1 MGRAMTTTK
10 EMFEKILNDLRA
22 TGDVE
27 ASAIVS
33 RDGLLMA
40 SNISTNVQA
49 DTFAAMAAIMSSAAE
64 TAITELGKG
73 KVDRV
78 IAESKEIKIITSG
91 ASENVLLVLM
101 AQPSAALGLIL
112 VEMDKAVK
120 KISRVMSGEPLE
132 GESEVPIGSTI
143 DGIKNRLKDLEV

>member
-1 MGRAMTTTK
+1 MATTK
-10 EMFEKILNDLRA
+10 EMFEKVLNDLSA

-40 SNISTNVQA
+40 SNISTSVQA
-49 DTFAAMAAIMSSAAE
+49 ETFAAMSATMLGAAE
-64 TAITELGKG
+64 TAVTELGKG

-78 IAESKEIKIITSG
+78 IAESKEIKIIVSG
-91 ASENVLLVLM
+91 AGPNALLVLM
-101 AQPSAALGLIL
+101 ARPTAALGLIL

-120 KISRVMSGEPLE
+120 KISSIMSGEPLVDE
-132 GESEVPIGSTI
+132 PDAVAESIN
-143 DGIKNRLKDLEV
+143 DIKSKLKDIDVY